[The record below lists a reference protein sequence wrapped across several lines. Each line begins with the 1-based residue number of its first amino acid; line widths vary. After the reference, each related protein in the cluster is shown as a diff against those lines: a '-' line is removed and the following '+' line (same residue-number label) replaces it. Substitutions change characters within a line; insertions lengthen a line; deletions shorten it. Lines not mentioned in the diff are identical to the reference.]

1 MTSTRAVAKSRR
13 FRLFLGFA
21 AVGADVAVASNM
33 RVLGCA
39 LGVLSL
45 VLSAPAYATVM
56 VAPVEG
62 TNLTPDD
69 TEAISQ
75 MMASAYRM
83 AQRDAVVP
91 LAEARHAIEQSGS
104 VDRAA
109 RQLGATEYVYATA
122 VHLDTTIVIT
132 ATRYAVDGTP
142 LHSVEMTATGL
153 DDLEPTSERLAKAL
167 SSNEAIAA
175 TQTIDTVTK
184 TEGRRPNRT
193 WSEKVTGFKAG
204 ITYPIGWGHEIS
216 PMMNAGFALRV
227 EGGEH
232 FLEFGVGFI
241 LPAQASDD
249 QQLSYGGVYGELGA
263 NFYLAHRSTS
273 PYLGFGV
280 MPRLMSSQQ
289 LTNVAPYVQG
299 GLMFFRESSTRMY
312 LDLRVAQN
320 VLPVG
325 LGGGYQYDSATG
337 TSTALAKLQLFPTEL
352 TLHVGVGW

>member
-1 MTSTRAVAKSRR
+1 M
-13 FRLFLGFA
+13 
-21 AVGADVAVASNM
+21 N
-33 RVLGCA
+33 VLACA
-39 LGVLSL
+39 LGVLGL

-56 VAPVEG
+56 VAPVDG
-62 TNLTPDD
+62 TNLAPDD
-69 TEAISQ
+69 AEAISQ
-75 MMASAYRM
+75 MVTSAYRL

-91 LAEARHAIEQSGS
+91 LSEARRAIEKTGS
-104 VDRAA
+104 VQQAA
-109 RQLGATEYVYATA
+109 RELGATEYVYATA

-132 ATRYAVDGTP
+132 ATRYAANGTP
-142 LHSVEMTATGL
+142 LHSVKMSATGL
-153 DDLEPTSERLAKAL
+153 DDVEPTSERIAKAL
-167 SSNEAIAA
+167 VSHEATGA

-204 ITYPIGWGHEIS
+204 FTYPIGWGHEIS
-216 PMMNAGFALRV
+216 PMMNAGFSARV

-232 FLEFGVGFI
+232 FLEFGVGVI
-241 LPAQASDD
+241 LPANASDA
-249 QQLSYGGVYGELGA
+249 QHRTYGGVYGDIGA
-263 NFYLAHRSTS
+263 NFYLAHSSTS

-280 MPRLMSSQQ
+280 MPRLMSSEV
-289 LTNVAPYVQG
+289 TNLAPYVQS

-325 LGGGYQYDSATG
+325 FSGSGGQYDSASG
-337 TSTALAKLQLFPTEL
+337 SYTSTPELHLYPTEL